1 MNLKMLKQ
9 DFQKNLWKNLILFL
23 FICLS
28 AMIAVTVT
36 LTLAQLFTSISSM
49 YETANPPHFLQMH
62 EGDVSQD
69 DLDDFNSSYSGITH
83 WQTIPMINVY
93 GEELCVSN
101 ETGKQFTLSDC
112 RLDISLVRQND
123 EYDVLLDENR
133 DRLEMQEGRI
143 GVPVILLDQFDI
155 EIGDIVTLNSKGMV
169 KEFIVSDYVYD
180 GQMNSTL
187 CSSTRFLIS
196 DADFSTMSGNVGE
209 TEYLIEA
216 WFADSGQAADYQT
229 AYEQSDKN
237 LPKNGQAITYTMIFL
252 LSALT
257 DLLMA
262 VVFLLAGILLMI
274 IALVCLRYAVLA
286 ELEEDMREIGTM
298 KAMGIPEK
306 GIRNLYLGKIRV
318 LTAAGCGIG
327 FLLGF
332 FMTALITGH
341 ISRTFGNQS
350 FGSMSICMAVLTAAA
365 VYGIILIFSKKIL
378 RRLKKAGVIDLM
390 VTEKGFGRGT
400 AAHDG
405 LRRSKKLPVSL
416 LIGLYE
422 VRHGYGI
429 VFGLLLIVSFLIVI
443 PIRTVQT
450 MENRE
455 FVTYMGS
462 AECDLLVEAGQGE
475 NLEAR
480 RALAEKVL
488 LEEAEQ
494 GAIQNVDTLRRV
506 RLQAV
511 RSDGEVIG
519 IHIDTGRSAGAGL
532 KYLDGKNPASD
543 TEIALSYLMADEL
556 GKSVG
561 DAVDIL
567 VSGEKRR
574 FIVCGIYQDVTSGGR
589 TAKTCSGFPEEQA
602 EKYEFALTLSQGNAD
617 NLAFRL
623 RKKLGSGYS
632 IENMEEFLGQTLGGV
647 TAQVRQAERAVLWIG
662 ICLTVLITA
671 LFLRLR
677 IARYAAALSA
687 KKAIGI
693 PFAEIWKQ
701 ELYPVLLA
709 GGFGSVCGIVLAELS
724 GDRLISALFQ
734 MLGMGLK
741 RIVFV
746 KVSAGQFI
754 MIPAILLVTLT
765 VVVSGVCMKI
775 RKMNVSDYVNE

>member
-9 DFQKNLWKNLILFL
+9 DFQKNPWKNLILFL

-62 EGDVSQD
+62 EGDVAPD
-69 DLDDFNSSYSGITH
+69 DLDDFNSSYDGIVH

-93 GEELCVSN
+93 GEAMRVSN

-123 EYDVLLDENR
+123 EYDVLLDGNR

-155 EIGDIVTLNSKGMV
+155 EIGDTVTLNSKGMI
-169 KEFIVSDYVYD
+169 KKFIVSDYVYD

-196 DADFSTMSGNVGE
+196 DADFGAMSGKVGE

-237 LPKNGQAITYTMIFL
+237 LSKNGQAITYTMIFL

-332 FMTALITGH
+332 FMPALIAGH
-341 ISRTFGNQS
+341 ISRTFGTQS
-350 FGSMSICMAVLTAAA
+350 FGSMSICMAALTAAA

-378 RRLKKAGVIDLM
+378 RRLKKASVIDLM
-390 VTEKGFGRGT
+390 VTGKGFGRGT
-400 AAHDG
+400 TAHDG
-405 LRRSKKLPVSL
+405 LRKSKKLPVSL

-455 FVTYMGS
+455 FATYMGS

-475 NLEAR
+475 NLEER
-480 RALAEKVL
+480 RALAERVL
-488 LEEAEQ
+488 LEEAGQ

-532 KYLDGKNPASD
+532 KYLDGKNPVSD

-556 GKSVG
+556 EKNVG
-561 DAVDIL
+561 DMVDIL
-567 VSGEKRR
+567 VSGEKRS

-589 TAKTCSGFPEEQA
+589 TAKTYSDFPEEQA
-602 EKYEFALTLSQGNAD
+602 EKYEFALTLSQENAD

-632 IENMEEFLGQTLGGV
+632 IENMEEFLEQTLGGV

-677 IARYAAALSA
+677 IARHAAALSA
-687 KKAIGI
+687 KKAMGI

-709 GGFGSVCGIVLAELS
+709 GGSGSVCGVVFAELS

-741 RIVFV
+741 RIVFI
-746 KVSAGQFI
+746 KVSAVQSI